1 MIWGVKLHYTG
12 RLFTKQVK
20 IVIHIFF
27 SCPDLP
33 LLLKTLHRL
42 IIGVIMSEYSFRKG
56 ENMTYLVW
64 LLRIIHIVGGVFW
77 VGGTLIMTFFI
88 GPTVGATAEAGQRFI
103 GHLMNNLKFS
113 NRMSA
118 AAGLTVLAG
127 LILFGLDARAGS
139 AWVRSGMGVGLS
151 IGAAFAL
158 VGLITGIMIGR
169 SAKAMADLGSKIQG
183 KPSAEQVAQLQNIGK
198 QQATISRISATCL
211 IIAVTFMAV
220 ARYLGLPR

>member
-1 MIWGVKLHYTG
+1 
-12 RLFTKQVK
+12 
-20 IVIHIFF
+20 
-27 SCPDLP
+27 
-33 LLLKTLHRL
+33 
-42 IIGVIMSEYSFRKG
+42 
-56 ENMTYLVW
+56 MTYLVW

-139 AWVRSGMGVGLS
+139 AWVRSGMGIGLS

-158 VGLITGIMIGR
+158 IGLVTGIMIGR
-169 SAKAMADLGSKIQG
+169 SAKAMADIGAKIQG
-183 KPSAEQVAQLQNIGK
+183 KPTADQVAQLQNIGK
-198 QQATISRISATCL
+198 QQATISMISAICL
-211 IIAVTFMAV
+211 ILAVTFMAV